1 MDEDDP
7 VRVLSARLAA
17 SGQAL
22 LGRSLAV
29 RHVDAGS
36 CGGCEIE
43 IAACRRLRGGM
54 AAHGI
59 AMVEDLRAADIL
71 LVTGVA
77 TRNLAEAV
85 RKSLAGMAPVYVIM
99 PHTCFGYDL
108 APALAVRLGAACITA
123 AEAARMNGGKAVFV
137 RTASGG
143 KLSTEVVPETD
154 IVVLTNQPGAWKPL
168 DNKMGTG
175 GTVETVRSD
184 AGPVRSRTVGFK
196 QPEYR
201 GNALA
206 ESSVVVAAGRG
217 IGTRENL
224 ALIDDIARLFPR
236 SAVGCSRAVCDAG
249 WLGYAHQVGMTG
261 ATVSPKLYIAIG
273 ISGAVQHVAGIRDA
287 QTVIAINND
296 PAARIFARAD
306 YGIVEDLTRFIPVL
320 IEEYN
325 KRYGTPQEA

>member
-1 MDEDDP
+1 MKDCIVVIAQHAHGRTDP
-7 VRVLSARLAA
+7 VTYESLACAWALCGGDESRIRVMVAGDPGQAVARELAA
-17 SGQAL
+17 ATGFTVTAVENDG
-22 LGRSLAV
+22 LGDYNA
-29 RHVDAGS
+29 DAY
-36 CGGCEIE
+36 
-43 IAACRRLRGGM
+43 
-54 AAHGI
+54 
-59 AMVEDLRAADIL
+59 LRALGPI
-71 LVTGVA
+71 
-77 TRNLAEAV
+77 
-85 RKSLAGMAPVYVIM
+85 LAGMAPGYVIM